1 MSFHLSRKAITR
13 MQAIL
18 AIVIVIIAAVGGI
31 YAYYTTL
38 TPQAGN
44 PIKIA
49 LIPPLTGPAARTG
62 KELQDGVL
70 FAYDE
75 LKAAGKIPVKVDG
88 QLRDIQFMW
97 VDSKSDPEEAVKAYT
112 DAIVSGGAD
121 ILGWNWHSSVA
132 MALYKISTK
141 YNKIHFGD
149 VGETQFLS
157 LERAK
162 NPDESKYWFKYW
174 AAPPCYGS
182 LFAPALEDAM
192 KDVGFTP
199 KTKTIAILLED
210 TDYGRGMGD
219 ALKDAFAKAGWNVA
233 YYDVFS
239 LSPPE
244 SDFTPFI
251 SKYKTAGV
259 SVVYQISTGL
269 PSMNAFLKQSYE
281 AGLPALRGSFGI
293 GWSSISEWY
302 PALKE
307 ASDYVLSMD
316 SNAIITTAQK
326 DFVTRFQAAKGYAPS
341 AVVAGYWGYD
351 AFSMLIEGLNKAGTM
366 NVDTLRRTLLDMEYK
381 GIFMTTK
388 FSENANPP
396 GTCCLGPME
405 IIADGDHFH
414 FPLQQWKGGVATPI
428 WPAAEAQ
435 GKLEIPPILA
445 GAPGNFEVPPILAG
459 TAGNFVT
466 PPILAGAPGKF
477 EVPSYLGG

>member
-1 MSFHLSRKAITR
+1 MSFHLSRKAITQ

-18 AIVIVIIAAVGGI
+18 VIVVVIIAVAGGI
-31 YAYYTTL
+31 YAYNATL
-38 TPQAGN
+38 TPPTPPPAATTTAAMTSLTMGP

-70 FAYDE
+70 FTYDE

-97 VDSKSDPEEAVKAYT
+97 VDSKSDPEEAVKGYT

-149 VGETQFLS
+149 VGETQQLS
-157 LERAK
+157 LARAK

-174 AAPPCYGS
+174 ADPPCYGS
-182 LFAPALEDAM
+182 LFAPAIEDSFKA
-192 KDVGFTP
+192 VGFTP
-199 KTKTIAILLED
+199 KAKIAAILLED

-219 ALKDAFAKAGWNVA
+219 ALKDAFIKAGWTVPF
-233 YYDVFS
+233 YDVFS

-259 SVVYQISTGL
+259 TVVYQISTGL

-281 AGLPALRGSFGI
+281 AKLAAIRGSFGI
-293 GWSSISEWY
+293 GWSSTSEWY

-307 ASDYVLSMD
+307 ASDYVVSMD
-316 SNAIITTAQK
+316 ANAVITPEQK
-326 DFVTRFQAAKGYAPS
+326 DFVSRFQAAKGYAPWRLWQ
-341 AVVAGYWGYD
+341 ATGD
-351 AFSMLIEGLNKAGTM
+351 MMLSPCSSKELT
-366 NVDTLRRTLLDMEYK
+366 RRE
-381 GIFMTTK
+381 
-388 FSENANPP
+388 
-396 GTCCLGPME
+396 
-405 IIADGDHFH
+405 
-414 FPLQQWKGGVATPI
+414 Q
-428 WPAAEAQ
+428 
-435 GKLEIPPILA
+435 
-445 GAPGNFEVPPILAG
+445 
-459 TAGNFVT
+459 
-466 PPILAGAPGKF
+466 
-477 EVPSYLGG
+477 